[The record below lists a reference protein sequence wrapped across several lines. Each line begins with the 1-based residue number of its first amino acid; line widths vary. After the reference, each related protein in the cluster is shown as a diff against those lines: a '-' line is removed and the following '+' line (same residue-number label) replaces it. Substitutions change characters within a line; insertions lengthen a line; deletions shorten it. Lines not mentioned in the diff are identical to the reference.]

1 MKYIT
6 KLTLI
11 LLCLSVSPVII
22 FSILTFDDVNNTLE
36 SLEDL
41 QLSNNLHHQQMV
53 LEDNLSIGN
62 EFGHFFQHLPETKKI
77 SLLANNPTSFENVF
91 DSDTEYVKI
100 TNFWKSFLEN
110 TQTIESISYLDLKG
124 NEILHVYRD
133 NGEIEGGLLPI
144 HENHISEEFDN
155 FYKLEEDQIYTI
167 ISDSPLL
174 SKTQYLVYHISPIFQ
189 NDMKQGYFVWIT
201 CIDVDIFKD
210 EDESNIEYYIIDQDL
225 SLIASTSD
233 KYQDEIF
240 NLNFNDLNLSGSN
253 SIHLDEPHGIS
264 YNVLHY
270 NLIDQ
275 EKYIV
280 IFAVSEN
287 TPTSFLSPLL
297 LVTVGIIIS
306 ITILV
311 VMYVGRQITRPIET
325 LSIISKKLLVGDL
338 TPTKSEKRTDE
349 FGELIDNFNE
359 LVKKLNEF
367 SSEVTRVAREV
378 GREGKL
384 GGQAKVEGVEGKW
397 RELTDTVNELEDNLT
412 TQVREI
418 ANVTTAVAKGD
429 LSQKVTA
436 DVKGE
441 VLELKDTINTM
452 VDQLNEFSL
461 EVTRVAREVG
471 REGKLGGQAKVEG
484 AEGKWKE
491 LTDTVN
497 EFSKNISKPI
507 QEIIKMTTAV
517 AEGDLDQE
525 FVGDVQGELIKLKK
539 SLNTM
544 TKKLKE
550 TETSKTNFI
559 AMITHEL
566 KTPLVPIRG
575 YSEMLAKQKLGSLSD
590 DQKVAVGVIVESIDA
605 MTNLI
610 NNLLTL
616 QKQTSDSI
624 DTKLDIQSMNILL
637 NTVYRKMIPAMQSK
651 NIHFEII
658 SSVKSLVNIDS
669 NKITEVFV
677 NLIQNSID
685 FVPLDNGIISI
696 GCSQQNDVIQCFVK
710 DNGIGIPKEKQNDI
724 FSKFYQVDSSATR
737 KHGGSGLGLAICK
750 IIVEKHGGKIWV
762 DSDGDSGTTFF
773 FTLPRYSK
781 Y

>member
-11 LLCLSVSPVII
+11 LLFLSISPVII
-22 FSILTFDDVNNTLE
+22 FSILTFDDVDNSLK

-41 QLSNNLHHQQMV
+41 QLSNNLHHQQMT
-53 LEDNLSIGN
+53 LEDNLSMGN
-62 EFGHFFQHLPETKKI
+62 EFGYFFQHLPETKKL

-100 TNFWKSFLEN
+100 INFWKSFLEN

-133 NGEIEGGLLPI
+133 DGVIEGGLLPN
-144 HENHISEEFDN
+144 HENHVLEEFDN
-155 FYKLEEDQIYTI
+155 FYLLEEDQIYTI
-167 ISDSPLL
+167 ISDSPLQ
-174 SKTQYLVYHISPIFQ
+174 SKTQYLVYHISPVFQ

-210 EDESNIEYYIIDQDL
+210 EDESNIEYYFIDQD
-225 SLIASTSD
+225 SRLIASTSD
-233 KYQDEIF
+233 KHQDEIF
-240 NLNFNDLNLSGSN
+240 NLNFNDLNLSESN
-253 SIHLDEPHGIS
+253 SVHLEGHPLHIS

-287 TPTSFLSPLL
+287 IHTSFLSPLL
-297 LVTVGIIIS
+297 LVAVGIIIS
-306 ITILV
+306 VTIIV
-311 VMYVGRQITRPIET
+311 VIYVGRQITRPIET

-397 RELTDTVNELEDNLT
+397 RELTDTVNE
-412 TQVREI
+412 
-418 ANVTTAVAKGD
+418 
-429 LSQKVTA
+429 
-436 DVKGE
+436 
-441 VLELKDTINTM
+441 
-452 VDQLNEFSL
+452 FS
-461 EVTRVAREVG
+461 E
-471 REGKLGGQAKVEG
+471 
-484 AEGKWKE
+484 
-491 LTDTVN
+491 
-497 EFSKNISKPI
+497 NISKPI
-507 QEIIKMTTAV
+507 LEIIKMTTAV

-525 FVGDVQGELIKLKK
+525 FNADVQGELIKLKQ
-539 SLNTM
+539 SLNRM
-544 TKKLKE
+544 TQKLRE
-550 TETSKTNFI
+550 TESSKSSFA

-575 YSEMLAKQKLGSLSD
+575 YSEMLEKEKLGSLND
-590 DQKVAVGVIVESIDA
+590 DQKIAVDVINQSIDS
-605 MTNLI
+605 MTVLI
-610 NNLLTL
+610 NNLLTI
-616 QKQTSDSI
+616 QKETSDPV
-624 DTKLDIQSMNILL
+624 DDGFAIQPISTLIEN
-637 NTVYRKMIPAMQSK
+637 VYRKMIPAMESK
-651 NIHFEII
+651 NIRFEII
-658 SSVKSLVNIDS
+658 SSVNSKVNINSD
-669 NKITEVFV
+669 KIIEVFV

-685 FVPLDNGIISI
+685 FVPFDNGIISI
-696 GCSQQNDVIQCFVK
+696 GCSQQNNVIQCFVK
-710 DNGIGIPKEKQNDI
+710 DNGIGISKDKQNDI
-724 FSKFYQVDSSATR
+724 FKKFYQVDSSATR

-750 IIVEKHGGKIWV
+750 IIVEKHGGKIWL
-762 DSDGDSGTTFF
+762 DSNTGSGTTVF
-773 FTLPRYSK
+773 FTLPVPPKS
-781 Y
+781 

>member
-297 LVTVGIIIS
+297 LVTVGIIIL
-306 ITILV
+306 IIIIV
-311 VMYVGRQITRPIET
+311 VIYVERQITRPIET

-378 GREGKL
+378 G
-384 GGQAKVEGVEGKW
+384 
-397 RELTDTVNELEDNLT
+397 T
-412 TQVREI
+412 
-418 ANVTTAVAKGD
+418 
-429 LSQKVTA
+429 
-436 DVKGE
+436 
-441 VLELKDTINTM
+441 
-452 VDQLNEFSL
+452 
-461 EVTRVAREVG
+461 
-471 REGKLGGQAKVEG
+471 EGKLGGQAKVEG

-762 DSDGDSGTTFF
+762 DSDDDSGTTIF